1 MSTQKEECA
10 SCKEKDNCNGED
22 CKMLEKLA
30 PNDATEVKNMIAV
43 MSGKGG
49 VGKSSVSALLAVNL
63 ARKGYSVGIM
73 DADITGPSI
82 PKMFDLKEQP
92 HSDGSFMY
100 PLETPMGI
108 KIISMNLLLQSE
120 DQPVIWR
127 GPIIASAVKQFW
139 SDVAWGQLDYM
150 IIDMPPGTGDVPL
163 TVMQSLPVTG
173 FIVVTSPQDL
183 AAVIVKKAVN
193 MAKLMEIPILGL
205 VENYSYVKCPDCGK
219 EIKVFGEG
227 SGARLARES
236 GIPLLEKL
244 PVDPVLAGLCDK
256 GEIERYTRDLFQNF
270 PPNQN

>member
-1 MSTQKEECA
+1 MSTTREECS
-10 SCKEKDNCNGED
+10 SCKEKDKCNGED
-22 CKMLEKLA
+22 CKILKLA

-63 ARKGYSVGIM
+63 ARRGFRAGIL

-82 PKMFDLKEQP
+82 PKMFDLKQQP

-100 PLETPMGI
+100 PLKTQMGI
-108 KIISMNLLLQSE
+108 KVISMNLLLQSE

-127 GPIIASAVKQFW
+127 GPVISGAVKQFW
-139 SDVAWGQLDYM
+139 TDVAWGLLDYL

-173 FIVVTSPQDL
+173 FIIVTSPQDL
-183 AAVIVKKAVN
+183 AAVIVKKALN
-193 MAKLMEIPILGL
+193 MAKHMNIPILGM
-205 VENYSYVKCPDCGK
+205 VENYSYVKCPDCGT

-227 SGARLARES
+227 SGARLARET

-256 GEIERYTRDLFQNF
+256 GQIENYTPELFKNF
-270 PPNQN
+270 PHYKN